1 MLRYRYL
8 FIDYKLFELLK
19 FFYKILSNN
28 WLIVILFSLIIIINY
43 IIDYSKIKNQYN
55 IFILKNYWNL
65 LLFSIIIFII
75 SFNFLWHMTL
85 ISEALFDPSNFKKI
99 IVYNPIIKIEQ
110 IFTLNDVLFFMD
122 QYLKKETYEI
132 SSHLND
138 VFKAA
143 LTNPTLVKDFI
154 KALDL
159 NDNLKSFNI
168 LLDSLKQMVVKVHSQ
183 NYIFNTTLYKQLCDI
198 DIIEWKKN
206 YTLDDFNKDKMIVN
220 NLQNF
225 FMNNFLNLTKDI
237 NDIVFPNVVYFTQIF
252 NDTFD
257 ILEYNPTIGS
267 KQHWNMYYRALKNL
281 HLYAAE
287 THKFHENCWPIE
299 LMHKYQYMNYHIQL
313 TDPNIF
319 DKIHSFLNELT
330 NNKSNI
336 NVEKNVIIS
345 EDEILNKI
353 KEKKKNI
360 LMKEF
365 FKTTIDLIEEPVNL
379 QGELKE

>member
-1 MLRYRYL
+1 
-8 FIDYKLFELLK
+8 
-19 FFYKILSNN
+19 
-28 WLIVILFSLIIIINY
+28 
-43 IIDYSKIKNQYN
+43 
-55 IFILKNYWNL
+55 
-65 LLFSIIIFII
+65 
-75 SFNFLWHMTL
+75 MTL
-85 ISEALFDPSNFKKI
+85 ISEALLDPSNFKKI

-225 FMNNFLNLTKDI
+225 LYEWVFKFNKRYKWYNFSQCIYIYT
-237 NDIVFPNVVYFTQIF
+237 
-252 NDTFD
+252 
-257 ILEYNPTIGS
+257 
-267 KQHWNMYYRALKNL
+267 
-281 HLYAAE
+281 
-287 THKFHENCWPIE
+287 
-299 LMHKYQYMNYHIQL
+299 
-313 TDPNIF
+313 NI
-319 DKIHSFLNELT
+319 
-330 NNKSNI
+330 
-336 NVEKNVIIS
+336 
-345 EDEILNKI
+345 
-353 KEKKKNI
+353 
-360 LMKEF
+360 
-365 FKTTIDLIEEPVNL
+365 
-379 QGELKE
+379 